1 MWEMFGLSQKGGGTS
16 RPHSATPQTSL
27 PHEHQTENATKLP
40 EDKKIAKDN
49 LLQGPKDR
57 HKDVATVRTP
67 ERKQEPS
74 FSSAQH
80 EEGRKG
86 NTVGGSN
93 RPPGLEQG
101 KSVAAPPAEMPN
113 GVNNNNNSG
122 ATTKS
127 QNSNRPNLQD
137 QIKTGISICCFRP
150 SNGIMFSKKVL
161 TRRWCEWLAGGPGKW
176 WDS

>member
-1 MWEMFGLSQKGGGTS
+1 MWEMFGLSQKGGTS
-16 RPHSATPQTSL
+16 RPSASPQTSL
-27 PHEHQTENATKLP
+27 PQEHQAENATLGTKLP

-74 FSSAQH
+74 FGSAQH

-86 NTVGGSN
+86 NTGSN
-93 RPPGLEQG
+93 RLPGLEQG

-113 GVNNNNNSG
+113 GVNNNNNSS

-137 QIKTGISICCFRP
+137 QIKTGISIDCCF
-150 SNGIMFSKKVL
+150 GQL
-161 TRRWCEWLAGGPGKW
+161 W
-176 WDS
+176 